1 MKIAIMGAGALGCYF
16 GGRLAI
22 AGQDVAFVARGAHL
36 QALRESGMKVE
47 SPLGDFAMEKV
58 NATSDPAEIGPV
70 DLVVFLVKLYDT
82 EEAAEAMRPLLKP
95 ETAVVS
101 FQNGI
106 DAWQRIGALVG
117 TERVIGG
124 LALIPAHIAEP
135 GLVRHTSPFAKLT
148 FGEFDGTES
157 DRCKALLEALQ
168 GAGVDAELADNIQVR
183 IWEKLVMLSALSA
196 ITTLTRLPMGLI
208 RQDPLCGDLFR
219 EAIRETHAVGK
230 AMCPALGD
238 DVADR
243 QWAFARS
250 MPPDVRA
257 SMLDDLERGKRLE
270 LNDLSGAVVRL
281 GREAGVPT
289 PVHAF
294 VQQALQPY
302 VNGRPGD

>member
-16 GGRLAI
+16 GGRLAS

-36 QALRESGMKVE
+36 QALRETGMKVE

-219 EAIRETHAVGK
+219 EAILRDPCRRQGDVSGPRRRRGRP
-230 AMCPALGD
+230 AMGLCPVDAAGCPCVD
-238 DVADR
+238 
-243 QWAFARS
+243 AR
-250 MPPDVRA
+250 R
-257 SMLDDLERGKRLE
+257 
-270 LNDLSGAVVRL
+270 SGA
-281 GREAGVPT
+281 GQAAGAQRSERRRRSAWP
-289 PVHAF
+289 
-294 VQQALQPY
+294 
-302 VNGRPGD
+302 